1 MLAHDLS
8 ALFLQYKQLAER
20 ALAQVDDAAF
30 FAHFPPDNPIAVI
43 VQHVAG
49 NLHSRFTD
57 FWTTDGEKPSRN
69 RTAEFILPASHNR
82 AALMV
87 HWEAGWNV
95 LLTLLAQCTDEDLQ
109 RTVFLRGEALS
120 ARNAFFRQL
129 THYAYHVGQIVQQA
143 RRAAGPAWQTLW

>member
-8 ALFLQYKQLAER
+8 AQFLQYKQLAER
-20 ALAQVDDAAF
+20 ALDQVDDAAF
-30 FAHFPPDNPIAVI
+30 FAHIPPDNPIAVI

-69 RTAEFILPASHNR
+69 RPAEFILPTSHNR
-82 AALMV
+82 AALMA

-109 RTVFLRGEALS
+109 RTVFLRGEPLS

-129 THYAYHVGQIVQQA
+129 THYAYHVGQIAQQT